1 MKLKKKKKTFDNVI
15 LSMENRHWKNSN
27 FDGFPVGVTTNWQI
41 DEDKLLYDEYEKVKK
56 ILKPPLREIHEYAD
70 IRKQYESMFSSNLGG
85 LFRGKF
91 WGGGGG

>member
-27 FDGFPVGVTTNWQI
+27 FDGFPVGVTSNWQI

-56 ILKPPLREIHEYAD
+56 ILKPPLREIHEYAFFG
-70 IRKQYESMFSSNLGG
+70 QNSTFTQSNSVRAVLEI
-85 LFRGKF
+85 F
-91 WGGGGG
+91 